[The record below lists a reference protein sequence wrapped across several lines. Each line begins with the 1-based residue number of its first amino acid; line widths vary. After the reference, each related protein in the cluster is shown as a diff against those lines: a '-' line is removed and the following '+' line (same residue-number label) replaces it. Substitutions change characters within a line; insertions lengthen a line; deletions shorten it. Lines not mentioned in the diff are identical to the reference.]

1 MLLMVG
7 FLWACE
13 VIHTVTGVD
22 PPDDSPNEAV
32 TTIST
37 TYMPYGVLDAAY
49 SQTLDATGG
58 DGNYT
63 WAMFNGTTLP
73 AGLSLSAGTG
83 LINGTPTVAGT
94 TNFEVEVASA
104 GSSDTQAL
112 SIIIGSTSGSLGQ
125 VTDLAVLATTSTSV
139 TLAFTEVAGGAGSPA
154 SYNIRYGTP
163 GGGWGGATDVGQGTC
178 ASPLSGVAVG
188 ATLTCAVEGLTTGTG
203 YDFQLVA
210 FRGTLNV
217 DAVFGQLSNVVTG
230 SPSGGGS
237 AGLTIIT
244 TSMPAGTIGSA
255 YSRTLAATGGDG
267 NYTWATFNG
276 TTLPAGLSLNT
287 GTGLINGT
295 PTTPGTTNFEV
306 EVASAGSSDTQA
318 LSLSITGSGPDPNYD
333 LTNECDTPHADWIWC
348 DDFETDRLASYFE
361 YDNAGGRFTRDVGVG
376 VNGSTAMRSTFDAGG
391 VGAGN
396 LKLAFGRTPDSYM
409 APVDAGTAD
418 YRDVYWRQ
426 YLMNEPGWTGGGGW
440 KLSRAVVFATA
451 SWAEAAIG
459 HVWSMGSGHQKIGV
473 DPASG
478 TDEAGNLQT
487 TTYND
492 FGNMRWLGA
501 GESVTPIFS
510 ADRVGQWYCIEVHM
524 RLNDAGSSNGTI
536 ELWIDGNFEAE
547 GFFGPNL
554 NFVGSYSDFG
564 INTIMFENYWNGGSP
579 QQQSRYTDNIVIS
592 TSRIGCGNGPGPAP
606 PAARP

>member
-1 MLLMVG
+1 
-7 FLWACE
+7 
-13 VIHTVTGVD
+13 
-22 PPDDSPNEAV
+22 
-32 TTIST
+32 
-37 TYMPYGVLDAAY
+37 MPYGVLDAAY

-276 TTLPAGLSLNT
+276 TTLPAGLSLNA

-306 EVASAGSSDTQA
+306 EVASAGQTA
-318 LSLSITGSGPDPNYD
+318 TRTLVLWVNEPGSGPWFEEDWSAYS
-333 LTNECDTPHADWIWC
+333 TPQDM
-348 DDFETDRLASYFE
+348 D
-361 YDNAGGRFTRDVGVG
+361 GGG
-376 VNGSTAMRSTFDAGG
+376 VNG
-391 VGAGN
+391 
-396 LKLAFGRTPDSYM
+396 
-409 APVDAGTAD
+409 
-418 YRDVYWRQ
+418 
-426 YLMNEPGWTGGGGW
+426 
-440 KLSRAVVFATA
+440 
-451 SWAEAAIG
+451 
-459 HVWSMGSGHQKIGV
+459 
-473 DPASG
+473 
-478 TDEAGNLQT
+478 
-487 TTYND
+487 
-492 FGNMRWLGA
+492 
-501 GESVTPIFS
+501 
-510 ADRVGQWYCIEVHM
+510 
-524 RLNDAGSSNGTI
+524 
-536 ELWIDGNFEAE
+536 WI
-547 GFFGPNL
+547 
-554 NFVGSYSDFG
+554 
-564 INTIMFENYWNGGSP
+564 
-579 QQQSRYTDNIVIS
+579 
-592 TSRIGCGNGPGPAP
+592 
-606 PAARP
+606 